1 MMKRLLYVLV
11 LLLALPVVMPVVTP
25 SWARDFT
32 SSVSESAEIVH
43 LRPEF
48 KVPDEPNQLFY
59 IQRSPNSNS
68 VIYAAKLDGHGEFD
82 TRQPVEGFWRKFN
95 IDGSR
100 QSLNF
105 MERVMAYGV
114 KLDAVKPGQPIT
126 FRVAA
131 LPDRKLTLA
140 MDAEHHPEALLQV
153 GSHTV
158 KVAYV
163 YLQVVEGGILPS
175 VPSLDIFGTDIASG
189 KAIHEHLIQR

>member
-1 MMKRLLYVLV
+1 VKRLSSLV
-11 LLLALPVVMPVVTP
+11 FLLTMLLAAMPA
-25 SWARDFT
+25 WARDFI
-32 SSVSESAEIVH
+32 SSVSVGPEIAH

-59 IQRSPNSNS
+59 IQRSPNSNT
-68 VIYAAKLDGHGEFD
+68 VIYAARLDGHGEPD
-82 TRQPVEGFWRKFN
+82 SREPVEAFWRKFN

-100 QSLNF
+100 QPLNF
-105 MERVMAYGV
+105 VERMMAYGV
-114 KLDAVKPGQPIT
+114 RVDAIKPGQPIT

-140 MDAEHHPEALLQV
+140 MDAQHHPEALLQI

-158 KVAYV
+158 KLAYV
-163 YLQVVEGGILPS
+163 YLQVVEGGLLPS

-189 KAIHEHLIQR
+189 EAIHEHLIQK

>member
-1 MMKRLLYVLV
+1 MKRILIVLS
-11 LLLALPVVMPVVTP
+11 LLAIAPAQ
-25 SWARDFT
+25 ARDFT
-32 SSVSESAEIVH
+32 SSVNESGEIVH

-48 KVPDEPNQLFY
+48 KLPDEPNQLFY
-59 IQRSPNSNS
+59 IQRSPNSNT
-68 VIYAAKLDGHGEFD
+68 VIYAAKLDSRGEFD
-82 TRQPVEGFWRKFN
+82 SNAPVEAFWRKFN
-95 IDGSR
+95 IDGAKLP
-100 QSLNF
+100 LNF

-114 KLDAVKPGQPIT
+114 RMDAGHPGQPIT

-140 MDAEHHPEALLQV
+140 MDAQHHPEALMQV

-158 KVAYV
+158 KLNYV
-163 YLQVVEGGILPS
+163 YLQVVEGGLLPS